1 MAAAVVA
8 VAVAAM
14 EDGVAAVAPPQ
25 SPPVE
30 AEVEVATVDGVQAE
44 VAAPAASL
52 VALVA
57 AVEVMVPAASAASQ
71 PPLPPPAH
79 HTPEPHP
86 QDPQALSASPTRQPP
101 T

>member
-1 MAAAVVA
+1 VEAAAAA

-14 EDGVAAVAPPQ
+14 EDGVAAIAPPL

-44 VAAPAASL
+44 VAAPAVSL
-52 VALVA
+52 AALVA
-57 AVEVMVPAASAASQ
+57 AVEVMVPSAASQ

-86 QDPQALSASPTRQPP
+86 QDPQELSASPTRQPP